1 MSTPYFN
8 PFTKATGSYE
18 AILERYGHVVFCTS
32 TNLKTKRRVCF
43 TLDDI
48 EQERR
53 AAAYLRKNVAN
64 RKWGVDCDSERLSSP
79 NLPPRDRIGLSVT
92 AERYCVIRFVAV
104 DYGHD
109 FQPMPN
115 GWYGTWQDREAALA
129 NQSWRQSLKNVG
141 VRISYLSQGQYNI
154 GYNRDYGLYIL
165 ACENGELVWPN
176 AEQLRESYMAIMCG
190 FITDDPVL
198 YFDRP
203 PMRFHAAKEKALER
217 LFPECCIG

>member
-79 NLPPRDRIGLSVT
+79 NLPPRDRIG
-92 AERYCVIRFVAV
+92 
-104 DYGHD
+104 
-109 FQPMPN
+109 
-115 GWYGTWQDREAALA
+115 
-129 NQSWRQSLKNVG
+129 
-141 VRISYLSQGQYNI
+141 
-154 GYNRDYGLYIL
+154 
-165 ACENGELVWPN
+165 
-176 AEQLRESYMAIMCG
+176 
-190 FITDDPVL
+190 
-198 YFDRP
+198 
-203 PMRFHAAKEKALER
+203 
-217 LFPECCIG
+217 

>member
-92 AERYCVIRFVAV
+92 AERYCVILLTT
-104 DYGHD
+104 
-109 FQPMPN
+109 
-115 GWYGTWQDREAALA
+115 GT
-129 NQSWRQSLKNVG
+129 
-141 VRISYLSQGQYNI
+141 ISS
-154 GYNRDYGLYIL
+154 
-165 ACENGELVWPN
+165 P
-176 AEQLRESYMAIMCG
+176 
-190 FITDDPVL
+190 
-198 YFDRP
+198 
-203 PMRFHAAKEKALER
+203 
-217 LFPECCIG
+217 

>member
-1 MSTPYFN
+1 
-8 PFTKATGSYE
+8 
-18 AILERYGHVVFCTS
+18 
-32 TNLKTKRRVCF
+32 
-43 TLDDI
+43 
-48 EQERR
+48 
-53 AAAYLRKNVAN
+53 
-64 RKWGVDCDSERLSSP
+64 
-79 NLPPRDRIGLSVT
+79 
-92 AERYCVIRFVAV
+92 
-104 DYGHD
+104 
-109 FQPMPN
+109 MPN

-129 NQSWRQSLKNVG
+129 DQSWRQSLKNVG

-165 ACENGELVWPN
+165 ACENGEWVWPN